1 MQRIDVA
8 ELTTLVYYRVPGLNA
23 RVIICCYL
31 SPQSLAHVQ
40 HAFPP
45 PQSVRN
51 AGTWGALVSDL
62 RHRRCDVAIVDPC
75 AGGDHCAPG
84 RLNALTHAMA
94 LVPCIPVIGYVS
106 VTASAIRAVQT
117 LVRSGAP
124 DIVIRGVDDSV
135 DALAGA
141 IHRAVATRGWG
152 SVASAIEAPLQA
164 LPGPVAAAIQAAFTH
179 PQRVRSVADLA
190 AAARMNRR
198 SLDRWLARA
207 GFCPAR
213 TVLSCARVTAAF
225 HLLAGGTVRVAEAAL
240 LVGYASSRSLTRE
253 LSAISGGPASE
264 ATRVSR
270 DAFVAT
276 IGRQLVRRGASVP
289 RARSSY

>member
-1 MQRIDVA
+1 MPKKR
-8 ELTTLVYYRVPGLNA
+8 A

-45 PQSVRN
+45 PHCVRN
-51 AGTWGALVSDL
+51 ASTWGALVSDL

-84 RLNALTHAMA
+84 RLSALSDAMT
-94 LVPCIPVIGYVS
+94 LVPGVPVIGYVS
-106 VTASAIRAVQT
+106 VTASAIRVVQA

-124 DIVIRGVDDSV
+124 EIVIRGVDDSL

-141 IHRAVATRGWG
+141 IHRAVATSGWVG
-152 SVASAIEAPLQA
+152 IASAIEAPLQS
-164 LPGPVAAAIQAAFTH
+164 LPGPIATAIQAAFRH
-179 PQRVRSVADLA
+179 PQQVRSVSELA
-190 AAARMNRR
+190 AAARMTRR
-198 SLDRWLARA
+198 SLDRCLARA

-213 TVLSCARVTAAF
+213 TLLSCARVNAAF
-225 HLLAGGTVRVAEAAL
+225 HMLTGGSVRVAEAAL

-253 LSAISGGPASE
+253 LSAISGCSALE
-264 ATRVSR
+264 AIRVSR
-270 DAFVAT
+270 DTFVAT
-276 IGRQLVRRGASVP
+276 IGRRLVRRGASAP
-289 RARSSY
+289 AACSSY

>member
-1 MQRIDVA
+1 
-8 ELTTLVYYRVPGLNA
+8 VPNPSA

-45 PQSVRN
+45 PHCVRN
-51 AGTWGALVSDL
+51 ASTWGALVSDL
-62 RHRRCDVAIVDPC
+62 HHRRCDVAIVDPC

-106 VTASAIRAVQT
+106 VTASAIRVVQT

-124 DIVIRGVDDSV
+124 EIVIRGVDDSL
-135 DALAGA
+135 DAIALAV
-141 IHRAVATRGWG
+141 HRAVAARGWG
-152 SVASAIEAPLQA
+152 SVASTIEAPLQA
-164 LPGPVAAAIQAAFTH
+164 LPLPVVTAIQAAFTH
-179 PQRVRSVADLA
+179 PEQVRSVADLA
-190 AAARMNRR
+190 AGARMTRR
-198 SLDRWLARA
+198 SLDRWLARV

-213 TVLSCARVTAAF
+213 TVLSCARVNAAF
-225 HLLAGGTVRVAEAAL
+225 QLLAGGSIRVAEAAL
-240 LVGYASSRSLTRE
+240 LVGYTSSRSLTRD
-253 LSAISGGPASE
+253 LRAISGCPAAE

-270 DAFVAT
+270 DAFAAT
-276 IGRQLVRRGASVP
+276 IGRRLVRRQRILPVACAS
-289 RARSSY
+289 Y

>member
-1 MQRIDVA
+1 M
-8 ELTTLVYYRVPGLNA
+8 
-23 RVIICCYL
+23 IICCYL

-45 PQSVRN
+45 PHCVRN

-62 RHRRCDVAIVDPC
+62 HERRCDAAIVDPC
-75 AGGDHCAPG
+75 AGGDHRAQG
-84 RLNALTHAMA
+84 QLSALAHAMT

-106 VTASAIRAVQT
+106 VTASAIRVVQT

-124 DIVIRGVDDSV
+124 EIVIRGVDDSF

-141 IHRAVATRGWG
+141 VYRAVATSGWA
-152 SVASAIEAPLQA
+152 SVASAVEVPLQA
-164 LPGPVAAAIQAAFTH
+164 LPLPVAAAIQAAFTH
-179 PQRVRSVADLA
+179 PEQVRSVGDLA
-190 AAARMNRR
+190 AAARMTRR
-198 SLDRWLARA
+198 SLDRWVARA

-213 TVLSCARVTAAF
+213 TVLSCARVNAAF
-225 HLLAGGTVRVAEAAL
+225 HVLAGGNVRVAEAAL

-253 LSAISGGPASE
+253 LSVISGRPASE

-270 DAFVAT
+270 SAFGAT
-276 IGRQLVRRGASVP
+276 IARRLVRRGASEP
-289 RARSSY
+289 AACSSY

>member
-1 MQRIDVA
+1 MPN
-8 ELTTLVYYRVPGLNA
+8 PGA

-45 PQSVRN
+45 PHCVRN

-62 RHRRCDVAIVDPC
+62 QHRRCDVAIVDPC
-75 AGGDHCAPG
+75 AGGVHCAPG
-84 RLNALTHAMA
+84 RLNALTHAMT

-106 VTASAIRAVQT
+106 VTASAIRVVQT

-124 DIVIRGVDDSV
+124 EIVIRGVDDSV

-141 IHRAVATRGWG
+141 IHRAVATCGWG
-152 SVASAIEAPLQA
+152 AVASAIEAPLQA
-164 LPGPVAAAIQAAFTH
+164 LPGPIAVAIQAAFTH
-179 PQRVRSVADLA
+179 PQQVRSVADLA
-190 AAARMNRR
+190 VAARMTRR
-198 SLDRWLARA
+198 SLDRWLARS

-213 TVLSCARVTAAF
+213 TVLSCARVNAAF
-225 HLLAGGTVRVAEAAL
+225 HLLTGGSVRVAEAAL

-253 LSAISGGPASE
+253 LTAISGCPASQ

-270 DAFVAT
+270 DAFAAT
-276 IGRQLVRRGASVP
+276 IGRRLVRRGATAS
-289 RARSSY
+289 AACSSY

>member
-1 MQRIDVA
+1 MPDQS
-8 ELTTLVYYRVPGLNA
+8 A

-45 PQSVRN
+45 PHCVRS
-51 AGTWGALVSDL
+51 ASTWGALVSDL
-62 RHRRCDVAIVDPC
+62 YQRRCDVAIVDPC
-75 AGGDHCAPG
+75 AGGDHFAPG
-84 RLNALTHAMA
+84 RLSALTHAMT

-106 VTASAIRAVQT
+106 VTASAIRVVQT

-124 DIVIRGVDDSV
+124 EIVIRGVDDSF

-141 IHRAVATRGWG
+141 VQRAAATCGWAG
-152 SVASAIEAPLQA
+152 VASAIEIPLQA
-164 LPGPVAAAIQAAFTH
+164 LPVPVASAIHAAFTR
-179 PQRVRSVADLA
+179 PQRVRSVSDFA
-190 AAARMNRR
+190 AAARMTRR

-213 TVLSCARVTAAF
+213 TLLACARVNVAF
-225 HLLAGGTVRVAEAAL
+225 QLLAGGSVRVAEAAL

-253 LSAISGGPASE
+253 LSTILGCSVFE
-264 ATRVSR
+264 ATRGSR
-270 DAFVAT
+270 DAFAAT
-276 IGRQLVRRGASVP
+276 IARRLVRREAGAPAVC
-289 RARSSY
+289 ASY